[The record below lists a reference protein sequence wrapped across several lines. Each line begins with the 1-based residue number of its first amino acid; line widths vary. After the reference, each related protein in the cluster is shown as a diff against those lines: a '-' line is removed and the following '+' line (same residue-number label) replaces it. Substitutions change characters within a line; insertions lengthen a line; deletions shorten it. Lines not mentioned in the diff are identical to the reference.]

1 MFDYSSEKKKEDV
14 VYGEGDDAGDEA
26 GFDDEAEAG
35 AVETEHVPRR
45 RV

>member
-1 MFDYSSEKKKEDV
+1 MIINRRRRCGLI
-14 VYGEGDDAGDEA
+14 YGEGDDAGDEA
-26 GFDDEAEAG
+26 GFDDEAEVG